1 MAIKMQYGSK
11 HPAVLISM
19 VLLTAYV
26 VGPAH
31 GDDTPGAPGEGK
43 CGSCAP
49 SPPSPVQSPPPPP
62 PPSPCP
68 PPPPKSQPPSPKK
81 PPSPKNPPS
90 PYSPGGQYPPGQY
103 PPPTPS
109 SLVYITGPPGQLYP
123 IDRNINSASR
133 SSVNALPV
141 LLGLLGILAF
151 W

>member
-11 HPAVLISM
+11 LLAVLISM
-19 VLLTAYV
+19 LLLTAYV
-26 VGPAH
+26 VGPVD

-43 CGSCAP
+43 CGSCTP
-49 SPPSPVQSPPPPP
+49 SPPPPDQPPPPP

-68 PPPPKSQPPSPKK
+68 PPPPKWSPPSPKK

-90 PYSPGGQYPPGQY
+90 PYSPGTY
-103 PPPTPS
+103 PPPPPS
-109 SLVYITGPPGQLYP
+109 AMVYITGPPGQLYP
-123 IDRNINSASR
+123 VDHNINSASR
-133 SSVNALPV
+133 SSVNASPV

>member
-43 CGSCAP
+43 CGSCTP

-103 PPPTPS
+103 PPPPPS

-123 IDRNINSASR
+123 VDRNINSASR